1 MTAQIDASPCPSPL
15 WLPGGHLQTLY
26 GALAASANRLRFIR
40 ERVRTPDG
48 DFLDFDWSAPGLV
61 LQPKDRSIN
70 RQDLPKHSA
79 AIRWIEPNDSELILG
94 QQDTPALMLLHG
106 LEGDSNSRYVQSIL
120 QYFRARGWLVALAHF
135 RGCSGAPNL
144 LARSYF
150 SGDIDEVDF
159 ILKSVIERSPNARW
173 HVAGVSLGGNALLK
187 YLGER
192 AGHTANIEAAASIC
206 APMDLLAAGQRLSE
220 DWWCRQLYTRY
231 FLRTMKPKIMEKAA
245 RFPGAIDVTRVSRA
259 KTLKDFDDAYTAPM
273 HGFANALDYW
283 QKASSKPWLPCIEMP
298 TLILN
303 PRNDPF
309 VPEPSLP
316 GPSEASAQVTL
327 HQPAE
332 GGHMGFTTGTFPGQ
346 LNWLPSRLA
355 KFFNSR
361 K

>member
-1 MTAQIDASPCPSPL
+1 V
-15 WLPGGHLQTLY
+15 
-26 GALAASANRLRFIR
+26 R
-40 ERVRTPDG
+40 ERIKTLDG

-61 LQPKDRSIN
+61 LRPKDRVIN
-70 RQDLPKHSA
+70 REGLPKDSA
-79 AIRWIEPNDSELILG
+79 ATRWIEAADTELIG
-94 QQDTPALMLLHG
+94 HHRNAPALVLLHG

-135 RGCSGAPNL
+135 RGCSGTPNL

-150 SGDIDEVDF
+150 SGDIEEVDF
-159 ILKSVIERSPNARW
+159 ILKSVIERAPHANW

-192 AGHTANIEAAASIC
+192 AGQTAAVEAAVSIC
-206 APMDLLAAGQRLSE
+206 APTDLLASGKRLSE
-220 DWWCRQLYTRY
+220 DWICRQLYTRH
-231 FLRTMKPKIMEKAA
+231 FLRSMKPKMMEKAT
-245 RFPGAIDVTRVSRA
+245 RFPGAIDVMRVSRA

-283 QKASSKPWLPCIEMP
+283 QKASSKPWLPYIEVP
-298 TLILN
+298 TLVIN

-309 VPEPSLP
+309 VPQPSLP
-316 GPSEASAQVTL
+316 GASEASDYVTL

-332 GGHMGFTTGTFPGQ
+332 GGHMGFTTGSFPGNS
-346 LNWLPSRLA
+346 NWLPARLA

-361 K
+361 H